1 MAQALPGALPNLARI
16 SETLY
21 RGGQPDE
28 EDFDRLRELGVR
40 TVVDLR
46 LHHDETEEARRAG
59 FATERIPLQAG
70 LLGST
75 PPTEAQVRRFF
86 EIVLDPERQPVFFHC
101 AHGKDRTGTMAA
113 LYRIE
118 VDGWT
123 SDEAVEEM
131 QAFGYHDYFRDLI
144 QFVRRYRPRGLVPGE
159 PQRPGPR

>member
-1 MAQALPGALPNLARI
+1 MPGALPNLARI

-28 EDFDRLRELGVR
+28 EDYERLRELGVR
-40 TVVDLR
+40 TVVNLR
-46 LHHDETEEARRAG
+46 LHHDETEEVRRAG
-59 FATERIPLQAG
+59 FAAERIPLQAG
-70 LLGST
+70 LFGST

-86 EIVLDPERQPVFFHC
+86 EIVLDPERQPVFCHC

-123 SDEAVEEM
+123 NAEAVEEM

-144 QFVRRYRPRGLVPGE
+144 QFVRRYRPRGFVPPE